1 MHDFIEKHVN
11 IRRVNSGIRIGGNI
25 LIIDDDFMIQGS
37 SSLEISKKE
46 DRRSFS
52 NINFDTI
59 LNGNTDKEQILGALE
74 TFRRIWFNDKVST
87 DYKEELL
94 ASLQIRI

>member
-11 IRRVNSGIRIGGNI
+11 IRKANPAVRIGGNV

-37 SSLEISKKE
+37 SSLEVSRMNSRE
-46 DRRSFS
+46 SFS

-59 LNGNTDKEQILGALE
+59 LTGSADKEQILGAIE
-74 TFRRIWFNDKVST
+74 TFKKFGLMREYLSIIKKNF
-87 DYKEELL
+87 LP
-94 ASLQIRI
+94 A